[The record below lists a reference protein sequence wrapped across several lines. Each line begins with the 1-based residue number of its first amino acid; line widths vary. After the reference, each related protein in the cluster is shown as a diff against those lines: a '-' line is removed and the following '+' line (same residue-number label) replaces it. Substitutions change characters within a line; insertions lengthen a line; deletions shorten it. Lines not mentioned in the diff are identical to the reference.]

1 MLGIHVTRLLSHF
14 RWRDF
19 RDVARAQIELLAAQF
34 LLWRRPIGKLVEC
47 RVNGD
52 ATPLTKST
60 RDAAE
65 RAALAITR
73 AARCG
78 VFRPRCLVRALALH
92 RSLERRG
99 IIGSTVRIGVRPH
112 KDALLAHAWVEYD
125 GEVFGDSAPMVANFA
140 LLTEARLTNLSGEG
154 VSR

>member
-1 MLGIHVTRLLSHF
+1 VVLRF
-14 RWRDF
+14 RWRDL

-47 RVNGD
+47 NAAGT
-52 ATPLTKST
+52 ATPLTST
-60 RDAAE
+60 ARAE
-65 RAALAITR
+65 AEAVGRAITR
-73 AARCG
+73 AARLG

-99 IIGSTVRIGVRPH
+99 IHGSTVRIGVRQN

-125 GEVFGDSAPMVANFA
+125 GEVFGDNAAMVAQFA
-140 LLTEARLTNLSGEG
+140 VLTEARFPEVSSGGLS
-154 VSR
+154 R